1 MRFASLGAGVDY
13 LWTFWLATRSRIN
26 WKTYTSYYIVGIILE
41 YPKTLFKFKVYAGAL
56 NVALDETDSGG
67 SSFLQKLLVEADFST
82 LELLSFCLFVGASDL
97 YINYIHMKAINSCCC
112 GKGCSPRVSCSKR
125 YSVTNPERASDDVL
139 MF

>member
-1 MRFASLGAGVDY
+1 MLIPTICNALRFASLGAGVDY

-112 GKGCSPRVSCSKR
+112 GKGCSRVE
-125 YSVTNPERASDDVL
+125 PIE
-139 MF
+139 